1 MIAMA
6 KAVYYPK
13 GERQKTIIKLLNSLE
28 GRYSRWDIWQD
39 FIVLSAVSIANAFGG
54 PYREQREAM
63 YLERSKK
70 YSTSELEVLAQML
83 AEVVDEM
90 EQNPDQD
97 MLGEL
102 FMALGLANEWKGQF
116 FTPYDI
122 CRAMAAMYQGEDRKS
137 QIEEK
142 GWVSVSDPACGA
154 GALLLAFAN
163 ECKRNHINY
172 QTSVFFVA
180 QDIDFLAGCMCYIQM
195 SLLGCPGYVVI
206 DDSILH
212 PAQSYDE
219 DGAINEHFEVG
230 QQYYALVSK
239 EVLVVSEVLQPGMYP
254 SGSGGYHTLRSP
266 MVRFRSEKTGLV
278 HTCSLELAKHLL
290 LAKRQTAK
298 EKGVG

>member
-122 CRAMAAMYQGEDRKS
+122 CRAMAAMNLGEDLKS

-219 DGAINEHFEVG
+219 DGLIPENSPNVWLTPMYFRDVWHWRRIFAQLDLIT
-230 QQYYALVSK
+230 QTK
-239 EVLVVSEVLQPGMYP
+239 ERTHGKPDM
-254 SGSGGYHTLRSP
+254 
-266 MVRFRSEKTGLV
+266 
-278 HTCSLELAKHLL
+278 
-290 LAKRQTAK
+290 
-298 EKGVG
+298 

>member
-1 MIAMA
+1 MA

-122 CRAMAAMYQGEDRKS
+122 SYDLQTDRANGS
-137 QIEEK
+137 S
-142 GWVSVSDPACGA
+142 W
-154 GALLLAFAN
+154 
-163 ECKRNHINY
+163 
-172 QTSVFFVA
+172 
-180 QDIDFLAGCMCYIQM
+180 
-195 SLLGCPGYVVI
+195 CPG
-206 DDSILH
+206 
-212 PAQSYDE
+212 
-219 DGAINEHFEVG
+219 
-230 QQYYALVSK
+230 
-239 EVLVVSEVLQPGMYP
+239 VSEQRHHQRCRPRDCQGDC
-254 SGSGGYHTLRSP
+254 RK
-266 MVRFRSEKTGLV
+266 VRR
-278 HTCSLELAKHLL
+278 
-290 LAKRQTAK
+290 
-298 EKGVG
+298 